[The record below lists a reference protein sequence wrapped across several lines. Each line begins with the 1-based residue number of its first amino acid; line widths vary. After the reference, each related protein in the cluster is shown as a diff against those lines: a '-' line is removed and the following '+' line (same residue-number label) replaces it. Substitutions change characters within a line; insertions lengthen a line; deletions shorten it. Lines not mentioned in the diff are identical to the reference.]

1 MAYDDEKIKR
11 SAYTKTESNTKR
23 NYISSGNFKKS
34 TSFQVFHNANIRPD
48 YAIGGEI
55 ICNLNGYEALELKN
69 KIIAEAKE
77 AYEKNKKPKAPSFK
91 AKSYEWSLVVNLKPE
106 STMQDL
112 EKLAQHF
119 SDKYGFQCYQI
130 AIHRDEGH
138 INEQGEKVINHHAHM
153 EFITL
158 DKQTGKNNY
167 NREKISPK
175 VLREMQT
182 EVAEILQMERGQD
195 KRLSGRQR
203 IEPRKYAQMKEAE
216 KGERKELKQE
226 LSRAK
231 QDLDFMDEHLEKQ
244 KAKFREKL
252 QEKDTIINQLEN
264 QTLSPKE
271 IKAVL
276 EDFRKQSIGKGY
288 PKEFFRELSD
298 LKQNTKETT
307 TKDLKNM
314 LEDLAANYENEK
326 SKRLALEQEL
336 QTLKEREK
344 ELKESLEKLKSEK
357 TP

>member
-1 MAYDDEKIKR
+1 MPYQNNAQR

-216 KGERKELKQE
+216 KKVI
-226 LSRAK
+226 
-231 QDLDFMDEHLEKQ
+231 
-244 KAKFREKL
+244 KAL
-252 QEKDTIINQLEN
+252 TQQLEN
-264 QTLSPKE
+264 AYEVIEILFQESLPQEKKFTKEKIAKEKIRITINQSKKVRELFTETIKTRIQINTLKE
-271 IKAVL
+271 IK
-276 EDFRKQSIGKGY
+276 
-288 PKEFFRELSD
+288 
-298 LKQNTKETT
+298 NTIF
-307 TKDLKNM
+307 
-314 LEDLAANYENEK
+314 
-326 SKRLALEQEL
+326 KRF
-336 QTLKEREK
+336 
-344 ELKESLEKLKSEK
+344 
-357 TP
+357 